1 MRVPRRENV
10 PTTDIMPQKSEVPV
24 LQRYIIFLF
33 FYFFSRIWPAVA
45 ASERTDNQS
54 SVSLVKQLTSRLL
67 HVTIASKGST
77 YNGREVARIDRGY
90 AIY

>member
-10 PTTDIMPQKSEVPV
+10 PPTDIMPQKSEVPV
-24 LQRYIIFLF
+24 LQRYISFL
-33 FYFFSRIWPAVA
+33 YLFFSRIWPAVA